1 MSESSELKVLQAM
14 RLKGRVDEATV
25 VATVDEDPATAA
37 ATIADL
43 IEAGPVI
50 AGRTLKISPDGR
62 ARLEELLARERSGI
76 DAATVAAAYD
86 DFRGVNADFKGLV
99 VDWQSKDG
107 EPNTHEDADYDAAVL
122 ARLDGV
128 HQHVVPIITAPIC
141 PTGTLAMSSKAASAC
156 EMPRV
161 TSAVVGLFTAWR
173 TWPASIITAS
183 VLVPPTSMPI
193 RIITAPPRIRNGN
206 RDRSRMPSARPSS
219 APARWSGWLQ

>member
-25 VATVDEDPATAA
+25 VATVDEDPATAV

-43 IEAGPVI
+43 IEAGLVI

-76 DAATVAAAYD
+76 DAAAVAAAYD

-107 EPNTHEDADYDAAVL
+107 EPNIHEDADYDAAVL

-128 HQHVVPIITAPIC
+128 HQHVVPIITAAAAQ
-141 PTGTLAMSSKAASAC
+141 PTLTNWLRRWPRSAQAKRCGSPGRSSTPTTRC
-156 EMPRV
+156 
-161 TSAVVGLFTAWR
+161 GLNCTK
-173 TWPASIITAS
+173 
-183 VLVPPTSMPI
+183 
-193 RIITAPPRIRNGN
+193 N
-206 RDRSRMPSARPSS
+206 
-219 APARWSGWLQ
+219 

>member
-1 MSESSELKVLQAM
+1 MSKLSELKVLQAM

-43 IEAGPVI
+43 IEAGLVL

-76 DAATVAAAYD
+76 GTAAVAAAYD

-107 EPNTHEDADYDAAVL
+107 EPNTHEDAAYDAAVL
-122 ARLDGV
+122 ARLDSV
-128 HQHVVPIITAPIC
+128 HQRVVRSLLP
-141 PTGTLAMSSKAASAC
+141 
-156 EMPRV
+156 PRHRLP
-161 TSAVVGLFTAWR
+161 GW
-173 TWPASIITAS
+173 
-183 VLVPPTSMPI
+183 PPTLTNWL
-193 RIITAPPRIRNGN
+193 RRWPRSGQAKRCGSPN
-206 RDRSRMPSARPSS
+206 RSS
-219 APARWSGWLQ
+219 TPTTRCGLNCTKN